1 MRWFFSSANL
11 NKIFYFTAEI
21 SELFRA
27 MRGMSILVDIL
38 LRGQGQMF
46 QAPWATRS
54 VPRLLDSDVAVQKL
68 PQTTPKQM
76 G

>member
-1 MRWFFSSANL
+1 
-11 NKIFYFTAEI
+11 
-21 SELFRA
+21 